1 MTTIIEGIG
10 VILALMGG
18 AAADSDNLLVPVV
31 LIGAGTALMLIG
43 KLEERRIN

>member
-43 KLEERRIN
+43 KIEERRMW

>member
-1 MTTIIEGIG
+1 MTTIIVGIG

-43 KLEERRIN
+43 KIEERRMW

>member
-31 LIGAGTALMLIG
+31 LIGSGTALMLIG

>member
-1 MTTIIEGIG
+1 MTTLIEGIG

>member
-43 KLEERRIN
+43 KLEERRMH

>member
-31 LIGAGTALMLIG
+31 LIGAGAALMLIG
-43 KLEERRIN
+43 KIEERRMY

>member
-31 LIGAGTALMLIG
+31 LIGAGMALMAFG
-43 KLEERRIN
+43 KFEERRMW

>member
-18 AAADSDNLLVPVV
+18 AAADSDNLLVPIV